1 MCVIFVGTHAT
12 KCMGK
17 SGYNYVGFVIFHHYV
32 GSVDETQIVVRLS
45 Q

>member
-17 SGYNYVGFVIFHHYV
+17 YGYNFSGFALFHLYV
-32 GSVDETQIVVRLS
+32 GSVDGTQVAVRLS